1 MKGVDNAFDSM
12 QREIDATKVKVFM
25 SDELFDLQRDGQGN
39 LRPIPMSPEN
49 TVIRKVTTASV
60 DPMLEV
66 FSPKIRTQELAE
78 ALNVALSQLSDLT
91 GFGQDY
97 FRYDKAGGLKTATEV
112 SADNSAFMRTIRKH

>member
-1 MKGVDNAFDSM
+1 
-12 QREIDATKVKVFM
+12 M

-49 TVIRKVTTASV
+49 TVIMKLDTVASE
-60 DPMLEV
+60 DMYEV
-66 FSPKIRTQELAE
+66 FSPAIRTAQLAE
-78 ALNVALSQLSDLT
+78 ALNVALSQLCDLT
-91 GFGQDY
+91 GFGQDD